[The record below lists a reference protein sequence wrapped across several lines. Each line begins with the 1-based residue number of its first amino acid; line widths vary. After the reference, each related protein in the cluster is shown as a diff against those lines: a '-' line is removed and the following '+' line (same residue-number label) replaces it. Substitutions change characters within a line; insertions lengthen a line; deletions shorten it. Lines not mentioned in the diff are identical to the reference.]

1 MDCSLLRLPLCR
13 LPAQGGRFFS
23 MGKQA
28 GDPLLRVDGLSKAFY
43 RDRDRLRVLQR
54 IGLDAGEGEFIAIIG
69 PSGCGKS
76 TFFNILAGLI
86 SPDEGFILLENQ
98 KVPHLRGRMAYMQ
111 QNDLLLP
118 WRNTLDNA
126 ILGMEVQGR
135 HKKLARQ
142 QAREL
147 LRIFG
152 LEGFEDRYPQ
162 ELSGGMRQRVALMRT
177 ILCKKDILLL
187 DEPFGALD
195 AMTRSIMQ
203 GWLLKIWDQF
213 GPSVLL
219 VTHDVDEALL
229 LADRIYV
236 MTSRPASIKGK
247 LQMEL
252 GRPRKITAPEMVSC
266 KEYLLDLLDDEM
278 RIAQP

>member
-1 MDCSLLRLPLCR
+1 MR
-13 LPAQGGRFFS
+13 
-23 MGKQA
+23 KQA
-28 GDPLLRVDGLSKAFY
+28 DDVLLQVDVLSKAFRRG
-43 RDRDRLRVLQR
+43 RDELRVLQR
-54 IGLDAGEGEFIAIIG
+54 ISLHAGEREFIAIIG
-69 PSGCGKS
+69 PSGCGKT

-86 SPDEGFILLENQ
+86 SPDEGNIFLDGR

-111 QNDLLLP
+111 QKDLLLP

-126 ILGMEVQGR
+126 ILGLEIQGR
-135 HKKLARQ
+135 HKRLARQ
-142 QAREL
+142 QARKL
-147 LRIFG
+147 LETFG

-195 AMTRSIMQ
+195 AMTRGIMQ
-203 GWLLKIWDQF
+203 RWLLKVWDKF

-236 MTSRPASIKGK
+236 MTSRPATIKRS

-252 GRPRKITAPEMVSC
+252 GRPRRITEPEMVRRKAYLLELLENEITAP
-266 KEYLLDLLDDEM
+266 
-278 RIAQP
+278 RR

>member
-1 MDCSLLRLPLCR
+1 MRKLGDDALL
-13 LPAQGGRFFS
+13 Q
-23 MGKQA
+23 
-28 GDPLLRVDGLSKAFY
+28 VDVLSKAFCRG
-43 RDRDRLRVLQR
+43 RDELRVLQR
-54 IGLDAGEGEFIAIIG
+54 ISLDAGEREFIAIIG
-69 PSGCGKS
+69 PSGCGKT

-86 SPDEGFILLENQ
+86 SPDEGNIFLDGH

-111 QNDLLLP
+111 QKDLLLP

-126 ILGMEVQGR
+126 ILGLEIQGR
-135 HKKLARQ
+135 HKRLARQ

-147 LRIFG
+147 LEIFG

-195 AMTRSIMQ
+195 AMTRGIMQ
-203 GWLLKIWDQF
+203 RWLLKVWGKF
-213 GPSVLL
+213 GPSILL

-236 MTSRPASIKGK
+236 MTSRPATIKGS

-252 GRPRKITAPEMVSC
+252 GRPRRVTEPEMVRR
-266 KEYLLDLLDDEM
+266 KAYLLELLENEITVP
-278 RIAQP
+278 RL